1 MRHDHAASGGAQIL
15 SAAPFIGSL
24 GTRSLRARPDQP
36 DGRPFTQSAPAQIW
50 RAFEEPFLGEIA
62 FPLGGIGTG
71 TVSLGGRG
79 NLRDWEICNRPDKGR
94 TLDNTFF
101 ALWFREGD
109 ARSRAYVLESKLQP
123 PYRGAFGINRAGL
136 PGMPRLERAR
146 FLGSYPFARLELS
159 DSNVPLEI
167 SLEAFN
173 PFIPTNDA
181 DSGLPV
187 AVFFWH
193 ITNRSASPV
202 QASIVGSLQN
212 IAGVQDFGGNANRFV
227 TAERLRGIRM
237 STAGHP
243 PDAAQYG
250 SLALTTTARDVIHTA
265 RWDGNEWFDAQS
277 LFWNTFAET
286 GRLAAIDDSG
296 RSEDGR
302 THTGSVG
309 AALSLAPGE
318 RATVP
323 FIIAWHFPN
332 RDNYWLN
339 NIFGYEPDQAGPI
352 LGNYYANEFPDAWS
366 VADYTATNLDRLER
380 DTRLFHD
387 ALFESTVPPE
397 VLDAVSSQSSI
408 IRTNTCFR
416 TRSGNF
422 YAFEGVGDDHGC
434 CPLNCT
440 HVWNYEQSLAHLFP
454 ALERT
459 MREVDFGHNTDDQG
473 FMVFRTRLPLGT
485 PKWDFP
491 HAAAD
496 GQMGTLVRLY
506 REWQLSGDDE
516 FLRRLWPQATRAMA
530 FAWQQ
535 WDVDEDGVMEAVQHN
550 TYDIEFTGPN
560 PMMGAIYLTA
570 LRCMEEMAGALDE
583 TTDAGRYR
591 ELYESGRT
599 RLDQITW
606 NGEYYAQVYERAQED
621 KYQVGDGCLSD
632 QLLGQW
638 MAHVVDMGHVLP
650 EARVRSAIEAVY
662 RHNFR
667 RTLSEHYNPQRIYA
681 LGDEGGL
688 LLCSWPRGNRPPL
701 PFVYSDEVWTGIE
714 YQVAAHLIYEGFV
727 DEGVEIVKALRN
739 RYDGQRRNP
748 WNEVECG
755 HHYARA
761 MASWSVL
768 LAYSGF
774 HYSAPKKRIGFRPAT
789 GDGHF
794 ASFWSAGPG
803 WGTYEQDRNGGRT
816 LATIR
821 LLYGERLELSTLAV
835 PTAGPADADTELDLR
850 VSVGDRAV
858 MASGRV
864 EGGQAVVDVAEPVVL
879 TAGDAVT
886 VNVG

>member
-1 MRHDHAASGGAQIL
+1 MTLRRRDVLKIL
-15 SAAPFIGSL
+15 SAAPFMGALPSRAVHAQASSGL
-24 GTRSLRARPDQP
+24 ASTADTR
-36 DGRPFTQSAPAQIW
+36 IW

-79 NLRDWEICNRPDKGR
+79 ELRDWEVCNRPDKGR

-101 ALWFREGD
+101 GLWFREGD
-109 ARSRAYVLESKLQP
+109 HEPRAYVLESTLRP

-146 FLGSYPFARLELS
+146 FLGSYPFARIELS
-159 DSNVPLEI
+159 DPNVPLDV

-187 AVFFWH
+187 AIFYWH
-193 ITNRSASPV
+193 VTNRSSSSV
-202 QASIVGSLQN
+202 ELSLVGSLQN
-212 IAGVQDFGGNANRFV
+212 IAGVRAFGDNANVFAA
-227 TAERLRGIRM
+227 TDALRGIHM
-237 STAGHP
+237 TTTGHL
-243 PDAAQYG
+243 PDSARFG
-250 SLALTTTARDVIHTA
+250 SLAIATTATNAIHTA

-277 LFWNTFAET
+277 LFWNTFAAT
-286 GRLAAIDDSG
+286 GQLAGIDDSG
-296 RSEDGR
+296 PSPAGR

-309 AALSLAPGE
+309 SRTTLAPGD
-318 RATVP
+318 RVTVP
-323 FIIAWHFPN
+323 FILAWHFPN
-332 RDNYWLN
+332 RDNYWMN
-339 NIFGYEPDQAGPI
+339 NIFGYEPDQDGPI
-352 LGNYYANEFPDAWS
+352 LGNYYANDFGDAWE
-366 VADYTATNLDRLER
+366 VASYVAANLPRLEG
-380 DTRLFHD
+380 DTRRFHD
-387 ALFESTVPPE
+387 ALFQSTVPPE

-422 YAFEGVGDDHGC
+422 HAFEGVGDDHGC

-440 HVWNYEQSLAHLFP
+440 HVWNYAQSLAHLFP

-459 MREVDFGHNTDDQG
+459 MREVDFGHNTDERG
-473 FMVFRTRLPLGT
+473 FMVFRTRVPLGT
-485 PKWDFP
+485 EKWDFP

-496 GQMGTLVRLY
+496 GQMGTIVRLY

-516 FLRRLWPQATRAMA
+516 FLRRLWPGAKRAMA
-530 FAWQQ
+530 FAWTQ
-535 WDVDEDGVMEAVQHN
+535 WDTDEDGVMEAVQHN

-570 LRCMEEMAGALDE
+570 LRCMETMATAQDEPSLAVRYRALYERGRTALD
-583 TTDAGRYR
+583 G
-591 ELYESGRT
+591 
-599 RLDQITW
+599 ITW

-638 MAHVVDMGHVLP
+638 MAHIVDAGHVLP
-650 EARVRSAIEAVY
+650 EARVRSAIAAVH

-667 RTLSEHYNPQRIYA
+667 STLTEHYNPQRIYA

-714 YQVAAHLIYEGFV
+714 YQVAAHLLYEGFV
-727 DEGVEIVKALRN
+727 DEGVEIVKAVRN

-748 WNEVECG
+748 WNEIECG

-761 MASWSVL
+761 MASWSLL

-774 HYSAPKKRIGFRPAT
+774 HFSAPRQRIAFRPVVTDGRFAT
-789 GDGHF
+789 
-794 ASFWSAGPG
+794 FWSAGPG
-803 WGTYEQDRNGGRT
+803 WGTYEQERDRRRTTATLSMLYGADLTLTVLEVPRPAAAAAAGGIGVRARFGDTEVAASVRLDGERVEIALAQPVTLAAGGR
-816 LATIR
+816 
-821 LLYGERLELSTLAV
+821 LE
-835 PTAGPADADTELDLR
+835 
-850 VSVGDRAV
+850 
-858 MASGRV
+858 V
-864 EGGQAVVDVAEPVVL
+864 EL
-879 TAGDAVT
+879 TAR
-886 VNVG
+886 

>member
-1 MRHDHAASGGAQIL
+1 MTLRRRDVLKIL
-15 SAAPFIGSL
+15 SAAPFMGALPSRAAHAQAL
-24 GTRSLRARPDQP
+24 SGLASAADTR
-36 DGRPFTQSAPAQIW
+36 IW

-79 NLRDWEICNRPDKGR
+79 ELRDWEVCNRPDKGR

-101 ALWFREGD
+101 GLWFRDGD
-109 ARSRAYVLESKLQP
+109 REPRAYVLESKLRP

-146 FLGSYPFARLELS
+146 FLGSYPFARIELS
-159 DSNVPLEI
+159 DPNVPLDV

-187 AVFFWH
+187 AIFYWH
-193 ITNRSASPV
+193 VTNRSSSSV
-202 QASIVGSLQN
+202 ELSLVGSLQN
-212 IAGVQDFGGNANRFV
+212 IAGVRAFGDNANVFAA
-227 TAERLRGIRM
+227 TDALRGIHM
-237 STAGHP
+237 TTTGHL
-243 PDAAQYG
+243 PDSARFG
-250 SLALTTTARDVIHTA
+250 SLAIATTATNAIHTA

-277 LFWNTFAET
+277 LFWNTFAAT
-286 GRLAAIDDSG
+286 GQLAGIDDSG
-296 RSEDGR
+296 PSPAGR

-309 AALSLAPGE
+309 SRTILAPGD
-318 RATVP
+318 RVTVP
-323 FIIAWHFPN
+323 FILAWHFPN
-332 RDNYWLN
+332 RDNYWMN
-339 NIFGYEPDQAGPI
+339 NIFGYEPDQDGPI
-352 LGNYYANEFPDAWS
+352 LGNYYANDFGDAWE
-366 VADYTATNLDRLER
+366 VASYVAANLPRLEG
-380 DTRLFHD
+380 DTRRFHD
-387 ALFESTVPPE
+387 ALFQSTVPPE

-422 YAFEGVGDDHGC
+422 HAFEGVGDDHGC

-440 HVWNYEQSLAHLFP
+440 HVWNYAQSLAHLFP

-459 MREVDFGHNTDDQG
+459 MREVDFGHNTDERG
-473 FMVFRTRLPLGT
+473 FMVFRTRVPLGT
-485 PKWDFP
+485 EKWDFP

-496 GQMGTLVRLY
+496 GQMGTIVRLY

-516 FLRRLWPQATRAMA
+516 FLRRLWPGAKRAMA
-530 FAWQQ
+530 FAWTQ
-535 WDVDEDGVMEAVQHN
+535 WDTDEDGVMEAVQHN

-570 LRCMEEMAGALDE
+570 LRCMETMATAQDEPSLAVRYRALYERGRTALD
-583 TTDAGRYR
+583 G
-591 ELYESGRT
+591 
-599 RLDQITW
+599 ITW

-638 MAHVVDMGHVLP
+638 MAHIVDAGHVLP
-650 EARVRSAIEAVY
+650 EARVRSAIAAVH

-667 RTLSEHYNPQRIYA
+667 STLTEHYNPQRIYA

-714 YQVAAHLIYEGFV
+714 YQVAAHLLYEGFV
-727 DEGVEIVKALRN
+727 DEGVEIVTAVRN

-748 WNEVECG
+748 WNEIECG

-761 MASWSVL
+761 MASWSLL

-774 HYSAPKKRIGFRPAT
+774 HFSAPRQRIAFRPVVTDGRFAT
-789 GDGHF
+789 
-794 ASFWSAGPG
+794 FWSAGPG
-803 WGTYEQDRNGGRT
+803 WGTYEQERDRRRTTATLSMLYGADLTLTVLEVPRPAETAAGGIGVRARFGDTEVAASVRLDGERVEIALAQPVTLAAGGR
-816 LATIR
+816 
-821 LLYGERLELSTLAV
+821 LE
-835 PTAGPADADTELDLR
+835 
-850 VSVGDRAV
+850 
-858 MASGRV
+858 V
-864 EGGQAVVDVAEPVVL
+864 EL
-879 TAGDAVT
+879 TAR
-886 VNVG
+886 